1 MKWIQRQ
8 PMMRWIL
15 LLLATA
21 CAASVWIRDR
31 FYLGDHPAVAS
42 APQPQSAEAFGLSD
56 LSLLVPLQASAK
68 SRPSESPFGHSGTG
82 FCHAPTL
89 DLGDNDPLMSREQ
102 WQAWAKDVLLAVLPL
117 PDSDTLWSGK
127 KPVFS
132 DLYQEMLALPDV
144 DTTGD
149 CPDPVAADLL
159 VQDVAALRAAG
170 TNVATHQSL
179 PRGVCN
185 YRAWRVVSARFDP
198 CPFQA
203 KVLLDD
209 PLALTP
215 TGARAFPAAACGDA
229 ELRLVVQPFIVDGGR
244 GYHAIDMALHLFFQV
259 PDLAAAVTSLR
270 DFKQVTRQALA
281 AAGKLSPPADI
292 LQPHPGLTA
301 EMDCGGFPLGDGGPA
316 ALGPVGK
323 AWRQLLTT
331 YGKSSRLF
339 KVAWALSDNSG
350 GNWSFGLRV
359 LQPTTG
365 ERVLRRLEPFK
376 VESFS
381 AAALKEG
388 MPFSPIDPRLNTL
401 NYFYPGERNLEELGS
416 PAGRAALGE
425 LINLA
430 NPEKTSFNLGGKL
443 GGSCASCHA
452 RDFVERS
459 VREAND
465 LDVSA
470 LSQLAKVS
478 HASVPIWEPFR
489 AAIDQRNVNN
499 LRQFG
504 YGPGLTFGVSRRS
517 LNEATSLARLFN
529 DYAAGRWQRKAI
541 DGAAKAQAELQAWSS
556 PAAFAA
562 ESIDSLLVTRCGY
575 CHGFKRGPDLKLE
588 ATAKRLAC
596 RIDAFVRSGPLD
608 TLHMPPGM
616 MLPPEELRQIEFWAR
631 QQPCASL
638 PAGER
643 KLDSD

>member
-1 MKWIQRQ
+1 MNWSQR
-8 PMMRWIL
+8 PPVMRWIL
-15 LLLATA
+15 LLLAIA

-31 FYLGDHPAVAS
+31 FYLGDHPAVAA
-42 APQPQSAEAFGLSD
+42 APKQQSAEAFDLSD
-56 LSLLVPLQASAK
+56 LSLLVPLQASAT

-117 PDSDTLWSGK
+117 PDSDSLWSGK
-127 KPVFS
+127 KPAFS
-132 DLYQEMLALPDV
+132 QLYQQMQALPDV
-144 DTTGD
+144 DTMGD
-149 CPDPVAADLL
+149 CPDPIAADLL

-215 TGARAFPAAACGDA
+215 TGGREFPAAACGDG
-229 ELRLVVQPFIVDGGR
+229 ELRLVVQPFAVDGKR

-259 PDLAAAVTSLR
+259 PDLAAAVASLR
-270 DFKQVTRQALA
+270 EFKQVTRQALA
-281 AAGKLSPPADI
+281 AAGKLPPPADI
-292 LQPHPGLTA
+292 LQPHPGLTE

-359 LQPTTG
+359 LQPTAG
-365 ERVLRRLEPFK
+365 ARVLRRLEPFK

-381 AAALKEG
+381 AAALQDG
-388 MPFSPIDPRLNTL
+388 LPFSPLDLRLNTL
-401 NYFYPGERNLEELGS
+401 NYFYPGERSLEELSS

-465 LDVSA
+465 LDLPA
-470 LSQLAKVS
+470 LTQLARVA
-478 HASVPIWEPFR
+478 HTSVPIWEPFR
-489 AAIDQRNVNN
+489 ATIDQRNGNN

-517 LNEATSLARLFN
+517 LHEATSLARLFN
-529 DYAAGRWQRKAI
+529 DYAAGRWQPKAV
-541 DGAAKAQAELQAWSS
+541 DGTAVGQAEVQAWSS
-556 PAAFAA
+556 PAAFA

-575 CHGFKRGPDLKLE
+575 CHGFKRGPDLQLE

-596 RIDAFVRSGPLD
+596 RIDARVHSGPLD
-608 TLHMPPGM
+608 TLHMPPGL
-616 MLPPEELRQIEFWAR
+616 MLPPQELRQIEFWA
-631 QQPCASL
+631 QQQSCASL
-638 PAGER
+638 PAGEH
-643 KLDSD
+643 KLNSD